1 MSSDTLRWCSYP
13 KSLFFGG
20 GGVKELD
27 TSITKEREVVRY
39 VKSSPNK
46 NQTFK
51 SFMNILSI
59 DSKLEIIENFEKVFP

>member
-1 MSSDTLRWCSYP
+1 M
-13 KSLFFGG
+13 
-20 GGVKELD
+20 
-27 TSITKEREVVRY
+27 RY

-59 DSKLEIIENFEKVFP
+59 DSKLEIIENFEKVFLRMDFKDASYSAYF